1 MLKTNDQASLNIFV
15 LTSDGQETSL
25 QDTLGSYVVLY
36 FYPKDNTPGCT
47 KEACEF
53 RDAEAEMK
61 KLGARVIGVSKDSP
75 KSHQNFADKYNL
87 NFELWSDQD
96 HQLIEAF
103 GAWVQKKKFGKTYMG
118 IARSTFIL
126 DPEGKIIKVW
136 ENVKP
141 EGHAQEVLEFLRG
154 KIN

>member
-1 MLKTNDQASLNIFV
+1 MLFRS
-15 LTSDGQETSL
+15 
-25 QDTLGSYVVLY
+25 SYVVLY

>member
-1 MLKTNDQASLNIFV
+1 MLQPPALTPLNISV
-15 LTSDGQETSL
+15 LTSNGQETSL
-25 QDTLGSYVVLY
+25 QDTLGQYVVLY
-36 FYPKDNTPGCT
+36 FYPRDNTPGCT

-75 KSHQNFADKYNL
+75 KSHQKFADKYHL
-87 NFELWSDQD
+87 NFELWSDQE

-103 GAWVQKKKFGKTYMG
+103 GAWVEKKKFGKTYLG
-118 IARSTFIL
+118 IARSTFVI
-126 DPEGKIIKVW
+126 DPEGKIVKVW

-141 EGHAQEVLEFLRG
+141 EGHAREVLEFLQSV
-154 KIN
+154 I